1 MGKFQKKKEVEK
13 TAEQQTNESIFK
25 AFRSVHGNPFTRRE
39 MLASGLIPF
48 AASFAMPS
56 WLQIFAKAGVAQAE
70 DLICSKAGA
79 SLPAFIQIKA
89 NGGFA
94 AGMNF
99 VANAAGGQMVQ
110 DFSKYGG
117 GTDANLPLVTEFAN
131 KAQFYA
137 QSQFL
142 AGVRTGVGAMG
153 LQTLQKAVFFG
164 VPCRIQDDSSVQKLG
179 LVNAVSVAGN
189 QGTILP
195 AMGAEATST
204 GLAAL
209 AAVNP
214 GTEPP
219 LRVGRQEDIAGSLGV
234 SGILS
239 GLSQTQKEKL
249 FRTIQNVT
257 SAQTAS
263 IKGLNGAQTLS
274 RLIQCANISNNG
286 LIAGGN
292 SLNIS
297 PLANTQYA
305 TLWGLTANTSTSAQ
319 NFVFGSM
326 VWNAL
331 QGNAGA
337 IGLSMGGYDY
347 HDGTRTSGDAKDNAL
362 GMVVGR
368 ALQSMALLQKAG
380 FIVVCTDGAV
390 SSAISSAPGQPWTS
404 DGGGTS
410 CIYAIYYDPNRNV
423 SVNGFQ
429 IGQMTSKGTADESFI
444 TGGNPE
450 MAAGAVLLNYLS
462 VAYGTEAVTRFETV
476 AGNRPFSPDQIDK
489 IKILTAA

>member
-1 MGKFQKKKEVEK
+1 MGKLQKKNEVEK
-13 TAEQQTNESIFK
+13 TAEQQTNESIYK
-25 AFRSVHGNPFTRRE
+25 AFREVHGTPVTRRE
-39 MLASGLIPF
+39 MLASGVIPF

-56 WLQIFAKAGVAQAE
+56 WMQMFANAGVAKAQ
-70 DLICSKAGA
+70 DLVCSKAGS
-79 SLPAFIQIKA
+79 SLPAFIQIKV

-117 GTDANLPLVTEFAN
+117 GSDANLPLVTEFAN

-153 LQTLQKAVFFG
+153 LQTLSKAVFFG
-164 VPCRIQDDSSVQKLG
+164 VPCRIGDDSQVQKIG
-179 LVNAVSVAGN
+179 LIGAVTKANLAG
-189 QGTILP
+189 QILP
-195 AMGAEATST
+195 AMAIEATPT
-204 GLAAL
+204 GLQATAAI
-209 AAVNP
+209 NP
-214 GTEPP
+214 GSEPP
-219 LRVGRQEDIAGSLGV
+219 LKVSRLEDISGSLGV
-234 SGILS
+234 SGILA
-239 GLSQTQKEKL
+239 GLTQTQKEKL
-249 FRTIQNVT
+249 FRTISSVT
-257 SAQTAS
+257 TAQTAS
-263 IKGLNGAQTLS
+263 LQGLNGAQTLS

-292 SLNIS
+292 SLNIT
-297 PLANTQYA
+297 PLANAQFS
-305 TLWGLTANTSTSAQ
+305 TLWGLTANTATSAQ

-331 QGNAGA
+331 NGNAGA
-337 IGLSMGGYDY
+337 VGLSMGGYDY
-347 HDGTRTSGDAKDNAL
+347 HDGTRTSGDGKDNAL

-368 ALQSMALLQKAG
+368 TLQSMALLQKPG

-390 SSAISSAPGQPWTS
+390 SSAISATPGQPWTS

-410 CIYAIYYDPNRNV
+410 CIYAIYYDPARNV
-423 SVNGFQ
+423 SINGFQ
-429 IGQMTSKGTADESFI
+429 VGQMTSKGVADESFI

-450 MAAGAVLLNYLS
+450 LAAGAVFLNYLA
-462 VAYGTEAVTRFETV
+462 VAYGSTAVTQFETV
-476 AGNRPFSPDQIDK
+476 AGSRPFSPDQIDK
-489 IKILTAA
+489 IKILSAA